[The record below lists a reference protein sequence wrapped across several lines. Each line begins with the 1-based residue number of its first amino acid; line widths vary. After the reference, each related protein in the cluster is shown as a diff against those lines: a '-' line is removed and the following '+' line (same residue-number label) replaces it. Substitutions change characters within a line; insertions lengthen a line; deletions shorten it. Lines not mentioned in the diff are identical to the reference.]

1 MAAILDFAAG
11 VTARSA
17 SVGRTMVGGPTAA
30 QDMAG
35 QSRAPGIL
43 SSLKRLLAA
52 YFAWRIEREVIA
64 QLAAMSDRELKD
76 IGLTRSQIPGAVR
89 SGGGSNSAFN
99 RSA

>member
-35 QSRAPGIL
+35 QSRARGML
-43 SSLKRLLAA
+43 SSSLR
-52 YFAWRIEREVIA
+52 
-64 QLAAMSDRELKD
+64 
-76 IGLTRSQIPGAVR
+76 
-89 SGGGSNSAFN
+89 
-99 RSA
+99 